1 VANDQLTIE
10 EAQFFWVAGA
20 IERLAS
26 LGVFSPNVPFT
37 VSPDKV
43 EEFQRIDEN
52 INNIFRSDAEV
63 ISVFYLIMKNE
74 YKTLPPIDMFER
86 MCLFLMEYK
95 NNRDKLYRNFLN
107 V

>member
-1 VANDQLTIE
+1 MANDQLTIK

-20 IERLAS
+20 IERLTS

-43 EEFQRIDEN
+43 EEFQRIDAN
-52 INNIFRSDAEV
+52 VNNIFSCDEDV
-63 ISVFYLIMKNE
+63 VSIFCLIMKNE
-74 YKTLPPIDMFER
+74 YNSLPPIDVLNR
-86 MCLFLMEYK
+86 MCLFVLEYK
-95 NNRDKLYRNFLN
+95 NNRDKLYRNFLS